1 MSMIPPFYKPKRAG
15 YTLIELIVAVG
26 LFALVMTLSSG
37 AYLLMVDL
45 SRQSQGVTTGINS
58 LSFALETM
66 TRSIRTGT
74 AYSCGDFGGDCSGDD
89 SFSFK
94 DSSGAN
100 ITYAFGEQGANG
112 SVGAITKN
120 GIILTDPSVD
130 ISALTFY
137 VSGTGT
143 VAAGDYAQPHVIII
157 VSGTVSSGPKKAPQ
171 TFAIETGATMRGIDL
186 NIASAPVENPP
197 SPTCTLL
204 ADPPSILLGGASALT
219 WTTAYATSFS
229 IDQSAPPTSPAS
241 GGSVSV
247 SPSVTTTYTGTVTN
261 AAGSGTCSAQVAVQ

>member
-1 MSMIPPFYKPKRAG
+1 MSMNHTTIFRG

-37 AYLLMVDL
+37 AYLLMIDL

-74 AYSCGDFGGDCSGDD
+74 SYSCGDFGGDCPGGAN

-94 DSSGAN
+94 DSGGVN
-100 ITYAFGEQGANG
+100 ITYAHGEQGPGG
-112 SVGAITKN
+112 SIGTITKN
-120 GIILTDPSVD
+120 GTVLTDPSVD
-130 ISALTFY
+130 VSSLTFY
-137 VSGTGT
+137 VSGTET
-143 VAAGDYAQPHVIII
+143 VASGDYAQPHVTII

-186 NIASAPVENPP
+186 
-197 SPTCTLL
+197 
-204 ADPPSILLGGASALT
+204 
-219 WTTAYATSFS
+219 
-229 IDQSAPPTSPAS
+229 
-241 GGSVSV
+241 
-247 SPSVTTTYTGTVTN
+247 SVT
-261 AAGSGTCSAQVAVQ
+261 QQL